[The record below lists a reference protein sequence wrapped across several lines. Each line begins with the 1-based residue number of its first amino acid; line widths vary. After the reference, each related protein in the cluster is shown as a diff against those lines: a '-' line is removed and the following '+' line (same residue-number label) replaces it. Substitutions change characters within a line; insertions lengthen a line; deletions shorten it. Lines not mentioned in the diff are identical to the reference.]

1 MPTIY
6 PDPPPSSSGADDWSS
21 PLQPQQPP
29 PVVDP
34 AYPEEEDWESPFAGK
49 LDESTPVTYR
59 GAASDP
65 VFGYLIAIAL
75 SIGLMPLI
83 PTDPALRYTLIWGVM
98 AGFGVLAWLLG
109 SSGRIW
115 TETPENLGWGLI
127 FGLILG
133 VPFVIFGGNTLQQ
146 TAQRIFTGMKP
157 GETLA
162 FLIFVMPTAET
173 LFFRGVLQETRRFLL
188 VSLLSTVWSILVF
201 FPMIDAGRYPAVAVI
216 IGTALLLMNLMYGY
230 VRQRNGL
237 AAAWICQIVA
247 NLILLFLPLL

>member
-1 MPTIY
+1 MPTFY
-6 PDPPPSSSGADDWSS
+6 PDPPPAPNDDWRK
-21 PLQPQQPP
+21 PQPP
-29 PVVDP
+29 PVPPPMVDP
-34 AYPEEEDWESPFAGK
+34 AYPEEEDWESPFASKTGGNA
-49 LDESTPVTYR
+49 SVTYR

-109 SSGRIW
+109 NSGRIW
-115 TETPENLGWGLI
+115 TETPENLGWGVI
-127 FGLILG
+127 FGLLLG
-133 VPFVIFGGNTLQQ
+133 VPFLVFGSTTLQQ
-146 TAQRIFTGMKP
+146 TAQRIFIGMKP

-173 LFFRGVLQETRRFLL
+173 LFFRGVLQETRPFLL
-188 VSLLSTVWSILVF
+188 VSALGTVWSILVF
-201 FPMIDAGRYPAVAVI
+201 FPMIDAGRYPAVALI

-237 AAAWICQIVA
+237 AAAWLCQIII

>member
-1 MPTIY
+1 MPTFY
-6 PDPPPSSSGADDWSS
+6 PDPPPTPNDDWRK
-21 PLQPQQPP
+21 PQQQPVPP
-29 PVVDP
+29 PMVDP

-49 LDESTPVTYR
+49 ADENSPVTYR

-65 VFGYLIAIAL
+65 VFGYLIAVAL

-109 SSGRIW
+109 NSGRIW

-127 FGLILG
+127 FGLLLA
-133 VPFVIFGGNTLQQ
+133 VPFLVFGNTTLQQ

-188 VSLLSTVWSILVF
+188 VSALSTIWSILVF
-201 FPMIDAGRYPAVAVI
+201 FPMIDAGRYPAVALI

-237 AAAWICQIVA
+237 AAAWVCQIIV